1 MALTEKMIYDAF
13 GVGFGTDLL
22 NITVI
27 VRGTEVELS
36 GRTPNPAIPKDLEAK
51 AAAVAGV
58 SKVTNLITIDSGG
71 S

>member
-1 MALTEKMIYDAF
+1 
-13 GVGFGTDLL
+13 L

-36 GRTPNPAIPKDLEAK
+36 GRTANPAIPKDLEAK

-58 SKVTNLITIDSGG
+58 SKVTNASTVDSGG
-71 S
+71 G